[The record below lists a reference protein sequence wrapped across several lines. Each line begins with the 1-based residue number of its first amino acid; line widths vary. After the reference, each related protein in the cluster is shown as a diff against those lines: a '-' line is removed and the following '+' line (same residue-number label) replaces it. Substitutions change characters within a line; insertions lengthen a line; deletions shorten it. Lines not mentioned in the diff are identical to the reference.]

1 MKNRRIKRWTQLLAC
16 LLTAV
21 ILMTGGA
28 APVMAQ
34 GTHKSYTGE
43 EFLEIMEGIID
54 WKKSAMGYSKDE
66 NLFQTAFAEGAGTT
80 AADWFPVGIGR
91 SGYPDDYSAY
101 LAVLGDQITK
111 KYTKHGTLDRSKATE
126 WHRISLAVLSLGGD
140 PTDIGTDGDG
150 NHVNLIADGS
160 YYRGKTTS
168 LGNQGIN
175 GMIWGLIQMDSLRYV
190 IPEDATDTRD
200 GIVKYL
206 LSQQKENGGFSLIPD
221 AVEADV
227 DITGMAVQ
235 ALAPYYNSEQTYTY
249 TRNVTKEEETRTV
262 RQAVDDS
269 LALLSQEQSDEGDY
283 SSWGSP
289 NSESVSQVIVALCS
303 LGINPAE
310 DERFI
315 KNGNTL
321 VDGLMKYRL
330 EDGGFIHS
338 KEADP
343 NNPTADPTKSNDMA
357 SQQALYALTAL
368 CRYYGGMRS
377 LYDFRPEQ
385 SSEVKSQIAQVQKE
399 TAELPVE
406 PGAGDREKIQGIFD
420 KYLQIPPEERCY
432 VYSYHKLA
440 DAMEAQG
447 IQNTSESL
455 SAAMNL
461 NTSGSGTVGTLFG
474 EAMEFSVNV
483 PFSSED
489 AKKVTELPDSITTE
503 SYTLVVS
510 LLDKW
515 NKSENKDAYAEE
527 KEILE
532 KKKAEI
538 EAIQE
543 EIDAINQEV
552 IDKLYPVDRISL
564 KEKETVKSIVARCKK
579 LSEYDQK
586 QIQQYEDIQRAET
599 MIRNRTTAV
608 WLGAVLGIL
617 AVILII
623 FVVLHM
629 KKRKRQK
636 LAEKMMPAEDDEE
649 DWED

>member
-1 MKNRRIKRWTQLLAC
+1 MENRIKKYRAQFLVC
-16 LLTAV
+16 LLVFA
-21 ILMTGGA
+21 ILVTGSP

-34 GTHKSYTGE
+34 VSHKDYTGE
-43 EFLEIMEGIID
+43 ELLGVMKDIVN
-54 WKKSAMGYSKDE
+54 WKKSAMGYPE
-66 NLFQTAFAEGAGTT
+66 EEHLFQTSFVEGAGTT

-91 SGYPDDYSAY
+91 SGYPDDYGAY

-111 KYTKHGTLDRSKATE
+111 RYTKAEKLDRSKATE
-126 WHRISLAVLSLGGD
+126 WHRMSLAVLALGGD
-140 PTDIGTDGDG
+140 PTNIGTDPEG
-150 NHVNLIADGS
+150 NPVNLIADGS
-160 YYRGKTTS
+160 YYRGKTS
-168 LGNQGIN
+168 PLGNQGIN
-175 GMIWGLIQMDSLRYV
+175 GRIWGLIQMDSLRYAV
-190 IPEDATDTRD
+190 PEDATDTRD
-200 GIVKYL
+200 GLIEIL
-206 LSQQKENGGFSLIPD
+206 LALQQENGGFSLMPD
-221 AVEADV
+221 AADPDV

-249 TRNVTKEEETRTV
+249 TRSATGKEETRTV

-377 LYDFRPEQ
+377 LYDFRQEQ

-399 TAELPVE
+399 ITELPVE

-420 KYLQIPPEERCY
+420 KYLQIPPVERCY

-447 IQNTSESL
+447 VENTSESL

-461 NTSGSGTVGTLFG
+461 NTSGNGTVGTLFG
-474 EAMEFSVNV
+474 ETMEFSANA

-489 AKKVTELPDSITTE
+489 AKKVAELPEPITTE

-515 NKSENKDAYAEE
+515 NKSENKDTYAEE

-538 EAIQE
+538 EAIQD

-564 KEKETVKSIVARCKK
+564 KDKETVKSIAARCKK

-608 WLGAVLGIL
+608 WIGAVLGIL